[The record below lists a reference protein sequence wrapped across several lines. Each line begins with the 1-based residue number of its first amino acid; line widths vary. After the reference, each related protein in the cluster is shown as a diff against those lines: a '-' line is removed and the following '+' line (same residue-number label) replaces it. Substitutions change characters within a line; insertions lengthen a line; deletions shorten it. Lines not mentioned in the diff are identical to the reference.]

1 MLHAFKVACK
11 ITCKIACKVACK
23 IACKIPLLFISS
35 PEPRCVAFRRMCVS
49 PLLFHHF
56 RCPNVISS
64 CPQRVGATAAGNLP
78 PPPLGAQS
86 PLKPSKNAMY
96 LQVFFLYVFWHPFG
110 AFLMPKWSPKCSKTA
125 PEIMFLSHL
134 EFSSL
139 FYTHRTEKHKFLDP
153 SDLDFLSRTLCFTV

>member
-1 MLHAFKVACK
+1 MLHAFKITCK
-11 ITCKIACKVACK
+11 ITCKIT
-23 IACKIPLLFISS
+23 LLFISS

-49 PLLFHHF
+49 PLLFHHSGAQMSLS
-56 RCPNVISS
+56 PS
-64 CPQRVGATAAGNLP
+64 PQRVLRDAAAQP
-78 PPPLGAQS
+78 AAEHPAPPLGAQS

-125 PEIMFLSHL
+125 PEIMILSHL

-153 SDLDFLSRTLCFTV
+153 SDLDFLSRTPCFTV

>member
-1 MLHAFKVACK
+1 MQNYP
-11 ITCKIACKVACK
+11 
-23 IACKIPLLFISS
+23 PLYLLPRASLCRFSANVCFPTTFSS
-35 PEPRCVAFRRMCVS
+35 
-49 PLLFHHF
+49 F

-64 CPQRVGATAAGNLP
+64 CRQRVLRDAAAQP
-78 PPPLGAQS
+78 AAEHPAPPLGAQS

-125 PEIMFLSHL
+125 PEIMILFHL

-139 FYTHRTEKHKFLDP
+139 FYTHRTEKHNFLDLL
-153 SDLDFLSRTLCFTV
+153 DLDFLSRTLCFTV